1 MMRSGLPAAIVGT
14 MLATCAQANDLDPF
28 IGRDFSEHRLT
39 PSEKRL
45 IASRLGRTARSSKP
59 LESLWR
65 IWRSSDRLVALWGFD
80 PSCVPCIV
88 TATIQVF
95 KDNESLDYVDQQ
107 SFQAGY
113 RAFFSNASVEFVA
126 PLGRPLLVLET
137 EPAIN
142 GRKIAKQ
149 YYSFHGDQ
157 IRLVRIENQQGDLL
171 TNHYHFSNLEIGMA
185 PRATTARQWLR
196 LLDSSDESEVLS
208 ALVLLGGRHIAS
220 EHRRFEEF
228 PYQSIYVPM
237 LSKLLGDPLIQSQ
250 IQNLRKSTH
259 EWIREAAVL
268 TAFRLPDPTAKVA
281 YDDE

>member
-1 MMRSGLPAAIVGT
+1 MMRSGLVAIVAT
-14 MLATCAQANDLDPF
+14 LLATCARANDLEPF
-28 IGRDFSEHRLT
+28 IGRDFSEYRLT
-39 PSEKRL
+39 PSEERL

-59 LESLWR
+59 PESLWR
-65 IWRSSDRLVALWGFD
+65 IWRSGDRLVALWIFD
-80 PSCVPCIV
+80 IGLIPSNI

-95 KDNESLDYVDQQ
+95 KDNEALDYIDQQ

-137 EPAIN
+137 LPAVN
-142 GRKIAKQ
+142 GRRIAKQ

-185 PRATTARQWLR
+185 PRATAARQWLR
-196 LLDSSDESEVLS
+196 LLESNDESEVLS
-208 ALVLLGGRHIAS
+208 ALVLLGGWHIAS
-220 EHRRFEEF
+220 EHRRIEGF

-237 LSKLLGDPLIQSQ
+237 LSKLLRDPQIQSQ
-250 IQNLRKSTH
+250 IQNLCKSTH
-259 EWIREAAVL
+259 PWIREAAVL
-268 TAFRLPDPTAKVA
+268 AALRLPDPIAKFT